1 METIFAKR
9 FILDVWHGC
18 DYAYGGSVLR
28 QSINPWFLEGIFLQ
42 KTWVKIVTQEMLK
55 ITVLKHL
62 TMIMDIS
69 MQWQNIQN
77 PTIFLKKIPSQ
88 ISFSEFCETTQNING
103 ARKMFHVCSN
113 STDIRALWRCHH
125 CLLTWRK

>member
-1 METIFAKR
+1 MFDMVVITPMVCLSHDK
-9 FILDVWHGC
+9 V
-18 DYAYGGSVLR
+18 
-28 QSINPWFLEGIFLQ
+28 INPWFLEGIFLQ

-55 ITVLKHL
+55 ITFLKHLTMIITFLKHL

-77 PTIFLKKIPSQ
+77 PTIVLKKISSQ
-88 ISFSEFCETTQNING
+88 ISISEFCETTQNING

-113 STDIRALWRCHH
+113 SADRSSWCCHH